1 MADVDLRG
9 AGLRP
14 SVPKQI
20 TVAGIAAGQYGIGL
34 EEEQAR

>member
-14 SVPKQI
+14 SVPEQI
-20 TVAGIAAGQYGIGL
+20 TIAGIATGRYGIGL
-34 EEEQAR
+34 EEEQA